1 MEVTYENILKWFDVY
16 FEDANNNQGPL
27 EKVVNLKKYFT
38 ADFEF
43 MMYTAPSFFE
53 PPLSR
58 EELLMLFVHPGLH
71 EALRPQ
77 HYVVDVKQMI
87 VVVQFE
93 LQFTDKPSG
102 KAFPPKQA
110 SAHYHLILDDNKD
123 LKIKKIQ
130 YWTESSPPDVMAP
143 MYALWT
149 EYREKALTDLAVDFI
164 KKGP

>member
-1 MEVTYENILKWFDVY
+1 MEVTYENMLKWFDVY
-16 FEDANNNQGPL
+16 FEDVNNNQGPL

-38 ADFEF
+38 SDFEF

-77 HYVVDVKQMI
+77 HYVVDVKQMM

-93 LQFTDKPSG
+93 LQFTDEPSG
-102 KAFPPKQA
+102 KEFPPKQA
-110 SAHYHLILDDNKD
+110 SAHYHLILEENKD

-149 EYREKALTDLAVDFI
+149 EYREKALTDLGMDFI
-164 KKGP
+164 NSRP